1 MRESLQRLCDSF
13 IENRDIIKGAFRF
26 ENSAMYAVCA
36 NIFTARGQTAD
47 LDRLDMCKQLIKEKT
62 GIFSNFRGVV
72 RMPIICM
79 LAAQDNPSSLMEETL
94 SCYEELKGHFFSSS
108 YLALVAFLM
117 ADLNDGNAAD
127 RAARGR
133 AIYKRMSKEHPF
145 LTSSEDSVF
154 AVLLAYSEKSDDQL
168 IEDMEKCYDLLRSHF
183 HASNYL
189 QAASHVLA
197 MSDHLPE
204 EKADRLGAL
213 YEEIRAAGGKFDRND
228 LATLAA
234 VSITDADIH
243 AICQDMMEVDTFL
256 ATQKGYG
263 MLGITRSK
271 RMAHAAMI
279 VSNEYAPRGPVVD
292 AASVSSTIA
301 MIAAQEAAMCAVI
314 ISTSVSSANT
324 AAHSN

>member
-168 IEDMEKCYDLLRSHF
+168 IEDMEKCYDLLRRRPAEKPF
-183 HASNYL
+183 PCQQLPAGCL
-189 QAASHVLA
+189 ARARHV
-197 MSDHLPE
+197 
-204 EKADRLGAL
+204 R
-213 YEEIRAAGGKFDRND
+213 
-228 LATLAA
+228 
-234 VSITDADIH
+234 
-243 AICQDMMEVDTFL
+243 
-256 ATQKGYG
+256 
-263 MLGITRSK
+263 
-271 RMAHAAMI
+271 
-279 VSNEYAPRGPVVD
+279 
-292 AASVSSTIA
+292 
-301 MIAAQEAAMCAVI
+301 
-314 ISTSVSSANT
+314 SSAGRKGRPPRRALRGN
-324 AAHSN
+324 SRGGW